1 MGAPSQEIWNAEL
14 HARLLAGLRAVGDDQ
29 LAQLG
34 ALDPAGLREKSGFSD
49 LVTVVDTE
57 SEARLAE
64 LLATLLPA
72 AGQLGEEGLRRP
84 GAGELVWVL
93 DPLDGTTN
101 FAHEH
106 PFFCIS
112 VALVAGRTP
121 LLGAIHAARLG
132 ETFHGWGGRA
142 WLGER
147 PLAVS
152 ARREA
157 RQAVFA
163 TGFADRRQGEGGDNL
178 GNLERVLRASRGLR
192 RAGSAALDL
201 AYTAAGRLDGFW
213 EMGLNP
219 WDVAAGIYLVRA
231 AGGRVSDFHG
241 EEDALSGDHLIAS
254 NGHLHEW
261 LRAQL
266 SVAPGFD
273 RPPRPLFT

>member
-1 MGAPSQEIWNAEL
+1 MASEL
-14 HARLLAGLRAVGDDQ
+14 WTASLHERLLAGLARVGDYQ

-34 ALDPAGLREKSGFSD
+34 SLAPAGLREKSGASD
-49 LVTVVDTE
+49 LVTAVDIE

-64 LLATLLPA
+64 LLSALLPA
-72 AGQLGEEGLRRP
+72 AGLLGEEGLRRAA
-84 GAGELVWVL
+84 AGELVWL
-93 DPLDGTTN
+93 IDPLDGTTN

-112 VALVAGRTP
+112 VALVAGRRA
-121 LLGAIHAARLG
+121 LLGAVHAPRLG

-142 WLGER
+142 WLGGR
-147 PLAVS
+147 PLTVS
-152 ARREA
+152 ARRQPREA
-157 RQAVFA
+157 MFA
-163 TGFADRRQGEGGDNL
+163 TGFADRRHGEGGDNL

-219 WDVAAGIYLVRA
+219 WDVGAGIYLVRA
-231 AGGRVSDFHG
+231 AGGRISDFHG
-241 EEDALSGDHLIAS
+241 GEDALAGDHIVAS
-254 NGHLHEW
+254 NGHVHEW

-266 SVAPGFD
+266 ELAPAFD
-273 RPPRPLFT
+273 RAPAPLLG

>member
-1 MGAPSQEIWNAEL
+1 MASEPWTASL
-14 HARLLAGLRAVGDDQ
+14 HERLLAGLARVGDYQ

-34 ALDPAGLREKSGFSD
+34 NLAPAGLREKSGAGD
-49 LVTVVDTE
+49 LVTAVDIE

-64 LLATLLPA
+64 LLSSLLPA
-72 AGQLGEEGLRRP
+72 AGLLGEEGLRQAA
-84 GAGELVWVL
+84 AGELVWLV

-112 VALVAGRTP
+112 VALVAGRRP
-121 LLGAIHAARLG
+121 LLGAVHAPRLG

-147 PLAVS
+147 LLAAS
-152 ARREA
+152 ARRLPREA
-157 RQAVFA
+157 LFA
-163 TGFADRRQGEGGDNL
+163 TGFADRRHAAGGENL
-178 GNLERVLRASRGLR
+178 GNLERVLCASRGLR

-219 WDVAAGIYLVRA
+219 WDVGAGIYLVRA
-231 AGGRVSDFHG
+231 AGGRISDFHG
-241 EEDALSGDHLIAS
+241 GDDALAGDHIVAS

-261 LRAQL
+261 LLAQL
-266 SVAPGFD
+266 ALAPVFD
-273 RPPRPLFT
+273 RAPAPLLD

>member
-1 MGAPSQEIWNAEL
+1 MASDLWTASL
-14 HARLLAGLRAVGDDQ
+14 HARLLAGLARVGDYQ
-29 LAQLG
+29 LAHLG
-34 ALDPAGLREKSGFSD
+34 KLDPAGLREKSGASD
-49 LVTVVDTE
+49 LVTAVDTE
-57 SEARLAE
+57 SEAQLAE
-64 LLATLLPA
+64 LLTGLLPE
-72 AGQLGEEGLRRP
+72 AGLLGEEGLRRAA
-84 GAGELVWVL
+84 AGELIWVV

-112 VALVAGRTP
+112 VALVEGRRP
-121 LLGAIHAARLG
+121 LLGVVHAPRLG
-132 ETFHGWGGRA
+132 ETCHGWGGRA

-152 ARREA
+152 ARRLPREGM
-157 RQAVFA
+157 FA

-231 AGGRVSDFHG
+231 AGGRISDFHG
-241 EEDALSGDHLIAS
+241 GEDALAGDHIVAS
-254 NGHLHEW
+254 NGHLHDW
-261 LRAQL
+261 LRSQL
-266 SVAPGFD
+266 ALAPGFD
-273 RPPRPLFT
+273 RAAAPLLG